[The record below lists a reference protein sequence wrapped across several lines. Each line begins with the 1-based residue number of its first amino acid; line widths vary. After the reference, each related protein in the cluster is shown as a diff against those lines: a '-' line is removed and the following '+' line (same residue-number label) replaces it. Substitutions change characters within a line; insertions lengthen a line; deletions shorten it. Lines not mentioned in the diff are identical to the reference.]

1 MLLAP
6 SQPCS
11 VDVTMIL
18 TCVMPKK
25 RYFTC
30 PTFVYTMQRNLPID
44 IYIFLIITNC
54 YLVDMLRDSSTIIAN
69 NESPRSLII
78 AFIVSITA
86 VLLFLFGYQERS
98 FDDFQG
104 HFQGLPYQFLHCAF
118 QETVIIQE
126 NFLDYWSLQIHR
138 GRKMLVLIVVE
149 NKYSPLMHSNKF
161 NIPFSQDLIACL

>member
-1 MLLAP
+1 
-6 SQPCS
+6 
-11 VDVTMIL
+11 
-18 TCVMPKK
+18 MPKK

-98 FDDFQG
+98 FDDF
-104 HFQGLPYQFLHCAF
+104 
-118 QETVIIQE
+118 
-126 NFLDYWSLQIHR
+126 
-138 GRKMLVLIVVE
+138 
-149 NKYSPLMHSNKF
+149 
-161 NIPFSQDLIACL
+161 